1 MYCFS
6 NESEV
11 PSHPLSLMGKSTNIA
26 RGGGTSSRSTISID
40 AKATGTRI
48 ATLQRY
54 AEFWNRLSQFG
65 DWQGIAGTQAA
76 DRTAQVNRE
85 RKGDGFSSLPIL
97 ANNHI
102 SRIRRPKLVMN
113 STHPSN
119 RW

>member
-1 MYCFS
+1 
-6 NESEV
+6 
-11 PSHPLSLMGKSTNIA
+11 MGKSTNIA

-54 AEFWNRLSQFG
+54 AGFWNRLSQFG
-65 DWQGIAGTQAA
+65 DWKVISWMVAA
-76 DRTAQVNRE
+76 DWSAQVNRE
-85 RKGDGFSSLPIL
+85 RKGDRFPSLPIL